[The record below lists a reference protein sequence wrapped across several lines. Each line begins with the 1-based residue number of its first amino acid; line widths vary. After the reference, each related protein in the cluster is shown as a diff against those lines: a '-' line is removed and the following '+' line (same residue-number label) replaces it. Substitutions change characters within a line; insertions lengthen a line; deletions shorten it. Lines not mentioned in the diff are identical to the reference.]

1 MNEAS
6 LTFSSSSSSSSS
18 SSIFCPTLYP
28 IQPFTP
34 EALGTP
40 SGLILFIPTC
50 EGVSPTTSAMNEP
63 GSCQCE
69 DLCTPPRPLL
79 LLLLLPLFLAFLVP
93 YGPESAPFTPSPCC
107 APSPAVALPGGGG
120 RGVHSQILW
129 PYCGAALQLEK
140 SLVSGRRT
148 RWGGDQEAL
157 CSGGLGGGGGG
168 GECVCG
174 AGLVWN

>member
-6 LTFSSSSSSSSS
+6 LTFSSSSSSS

-28 IQPFTP
+28 IQPFSP

-69 DLCTPPRPLL
+69 DLCTRPP
-79 LLLLLPLFLAFLVP
+79 
-93 YGPESAPFTPSPCC
+93 SSSFTPPLSCLPCALWTRIGPIHAVSLLRPIPCGGSNGGVGASQPNSMALLWRC
-107 APSPAVALPGGGG
+107 APIGEEFRLRTEDTVGG
-120 RGVHSQILW
+120 RPRGFVLRGSW
-129 PYCGAALQLEK
+129 WWW
-140 SLVSGRRT
+140 GR
-148 RWGGDQEAL
+148 GGFVEQ
-157 CSGGLGGGGGG
+157 
-168 GECVCG
+168 V
-174 AGLVWN
+174 

>member
-28 IQPFTP
+28 IQPFSP

-107 APSPAVALPGGGG
+107 APSPAVALPGGVGG
-120 RGVHSQILW
+120 GQWFHSQILW

-140 SLVSGRRT
+140 SLV
-148 RWGGDQEAL
+148 
-157 CSGGLGGGGGG
+157 
-168 GECVCG
+168 
-174 AGLVWN
+174 